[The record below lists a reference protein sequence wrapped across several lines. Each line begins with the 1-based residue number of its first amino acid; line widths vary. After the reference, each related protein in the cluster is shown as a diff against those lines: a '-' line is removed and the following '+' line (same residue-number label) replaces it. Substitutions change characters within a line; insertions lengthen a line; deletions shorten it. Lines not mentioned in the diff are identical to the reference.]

1 MATPSAPSFEHL
13 LDILNGDV
21 PAPHTKFVS
30 FKGNL
35 NAQQIDQL
43 AGALQGSWIQG
54 GIRLKGMCVER
65 LGVPAALLIL
75 LAGLAPT

>member
-1 MATPSAPSFEHL
+1 MATPSPQTFKHL

-30 FKGNL
+30 FKGHL
-35 NAQQIDQL
+35 DAQQIDQL

-54 GIRLKGMCVER
+54 GIRLKGMSVER
-65 LGVPAALLIL
+65 LEHQQYCWSCW
-75 LAGLAPT
+75 LA